1 MFELARQMRVM
12 RQGGKRAD
20 WYRLAQMLAARF
32 FDFEALARNA
42 PVQYLFEA
50 LATPNAP
57 ALNEKQHRLY
67 SAVRF
72 VMALQNCSISK
83 ACRELSKGGNYTRDL
98 WKGRKPQTL
107 RQRYLESSRI
117 VKERK
122 KILRAHEH
130 EHRGR

>member
-72 VMALQNCSISK
+72 VMALQNCSIRKRAENS
-83 ACRELSKGGNYTRDL
+83 AKGGTIRATSGKAGN
-98 WKGRKPQTL
+98 RKPSGSAT
-107 RQRYLESSRI
+107 SR
-117 VKERK
+117 
-122 KILRAHEH
+122 AA
-130 EHRGR
+130 GS